1 MRKRFLGF
9 AALVIVAAVG
19 IWYLASPVP
28 LKEQTELM
36 TTDLGVTVGK
46 TVPQFTLHDLSARE
60 ITVGRGDK
68 VLVINFWTTW
78 CPPCL
83 AEMPELNRFT
93 EKHPTDVLFY
103 AVNIQETSSKVSNFM
118 TQNNYRMQVL
128 LDKDGSIAKNFRVSA
143 IPTTLVVDKNGIVTY
158 RKSGG
163 ITMNE
168 LESAIKGL

>member
-19 IWYLASPVP
+19 IWYLASPAP
-28 LKEQTELM
+28 DKGQTGSGSA
-36 TTDLGVTVGK
+36 DIGVTAGK
-46 TVPQFTLHDLSARE
+46 TLPQFTLSDLSGRE
-60 ITVGRGDK
+60 MAVGRADK
-68 VLVINFWTTW
+68 VIVINFWATW

-83 AEMPELNRFT
+83 AEMPELNRFV
-93 EKHPTDVLFY
+93 EKHKTDVVFY
-103 AVNIQETSSKVSNFM
+103 AVNIQEPNSKVSDFM

-143 IPTTLVVDKNGIVTY
+143 IPTTIVADKNGIVTY

-168 LESAIKGL
+168 LESAIKEL